1 MIRKIL
7 WGITVLFI
15 AVNLIAFM
23 HAYRFTH
30 FTSDGQRTP
39 DPARLSSLSKAKL
52 LFTGISN
59 PKPMNK
65 ILPQTYKY
73 NTVQIQSDVKLE
85 GWHFKVARPK
95 GTVILFHGYTGEK
108 SMLLSRAEIFMKAG
122 FNTLL
127 VDLMGSGGSEGL
139 ETHLGY
145 TESVE
150 VQDCVKYIQSTG
162 EKNIHL
168 FGTSMG
174 AVAILK
180 AFNDYPIDVNS
191 IIVECPFGSM
201 YKTVAARFQMMGVPA
216 FPMAGILTFWGGVQ
230 LGFWGFSHNPA
241 EYANQINIPLLLLFG
256 EKDDRVSME
265 ETTEIFSNLKG
276 DKNLVTYPEL
286 GHDVFSGNEIQWEAD
301 VMEFIQ

>member
-1 MIRKIL
+1 MIRKIF
-7 WGITVLFI
+7 WAVAVLFI
-15 AVNLIAFM
+15 AVNFIAFM

-39 DPARLSSLSKAKL
+39 DPAQLSSFSKAKL

-59 PKPMNK
+59 PKPVNK
-65 ILPQTYKY
+65 NIPQTDY
-73 NTVQIQSDVKLE
+73 TVVKIQIDVKLE
-85 GWHFKVARPK
+85 GWHFKASPPK
-95 GTVILFHGYTGEK
+95 GTVILFHGYTGDK
-108 SMLLSRAEIFMKAG
+108 SLLLKRAEIFRNAG
-122 FNTLL
+122 FSTLL

-145 TESVE
+145 TESIE
-150 VQDCVKYIQSTG
+150 VRDCVNYVQSTG
-162 EKNIHL
+162 ENNIHL

-180 AFNDYPIDVNS
+180 ALSDYPIDVNS
-191 IIVECPFGSM
+191 VIIECPFGSM
-201 YKTVAARFQMMGVPA
+201 YKTVSARFRMMGVPA

-241 EYANQINIPLLLLFG
+241 EYATQIKTPVLLLFG

-265 ETTEIFSNLKG
+265 ETSEIFLNLKG
-276 DKNLVTYPEL
+276 DKKLVTYPDL
-286 GHDVFSGNEIQWEAD
+286 GHDVFNGNELKWKND
-301 VMEFIQ
+301 VLEFIR